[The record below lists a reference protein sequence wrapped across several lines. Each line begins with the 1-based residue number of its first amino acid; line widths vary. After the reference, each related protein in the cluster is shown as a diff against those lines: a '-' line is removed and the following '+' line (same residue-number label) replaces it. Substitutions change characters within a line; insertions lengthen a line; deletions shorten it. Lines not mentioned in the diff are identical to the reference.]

1 MLKYILFDLDGTLT
15 ESAPGI
21 MNSLKYAFKKLGG
34 PVPDDAVL
42 KKFVG
47 PPLIESFMKFSGFSE
62 EKATMAV
69 DVYREYF
76 AEKGLFE
83 NSVYEG
89 IPDCLKRLREAGY
102 TLGVATSKPQV
113 FCERILDHFG
123 LTEYFGVIKGIPLD
137 GEDMT
142 KAEVISEAL
151 GALGAVDRSE
161 AVMIGDRAYD
171 AVGAEENGVGCIGV
185 LYGYGTEEELLGAGA
200 ETTVKTPR
208 ELADLLLGMR

>member
-21 MNSLKYAFKKLGG
+21 MNSLKYAFKKLGDS
-34 PVPDDAVL
+34 VPDDSVL

-151 GALGAVDRSE
+151 GALGDVDRSE

-185 LYGYGTEEELLGAGA
+185 LYGYGTEEELIGAGA
-200 ETTVKTPR
+200 ETTVKTPK